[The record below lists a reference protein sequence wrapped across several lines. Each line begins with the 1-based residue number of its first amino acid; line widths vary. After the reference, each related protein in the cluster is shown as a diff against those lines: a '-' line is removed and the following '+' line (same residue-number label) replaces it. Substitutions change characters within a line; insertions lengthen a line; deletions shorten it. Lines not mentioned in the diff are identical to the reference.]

1 MSEDYRTNRHA
12 VFKLT
17 YHAVFVIKYR
27 KKVISPEMTEFMKD
41 YAKHLID
48 DCYDGVFIDMNGEP
62 DHIHVLFELPATV
75 APAIAVGN
83 LKTQLSKKAR
93 EEFGTEFQ
101 DLLTEKNLWA
111 ESYFIT
117 TTEGANTETIEHY
130 IEQQGNPKPKRK
142 YTRRKP
148 TNVPKTKH

>member
-1 MSEDYRTNRHA
+1 MTEDYRTNRHA

-27 KKVISPEMTEFMKD
+27 RKTISPEMMEFMKD
-41 YAKHLID
+41 YAKHLIN
-48 DCYDGVFIDMNGEP
+48 DCYNGVFVDLNGEP

-83 LKTQLSKKAR
+83 LKTQLSKKTR
-93 EEFGTEFQ
+93 EKFRDEFQ
-101 DLLTEKNLWA
+101 DILWG
-111 ESYFIT
+111 ESFWSDSYFIT
-117 TTEGANTETIEHY
+117 TTGGASIATLERY

-142 YTRRKP
+142 YNRRKP
-148 TNVPKTKH
+148 TSPPQAKR